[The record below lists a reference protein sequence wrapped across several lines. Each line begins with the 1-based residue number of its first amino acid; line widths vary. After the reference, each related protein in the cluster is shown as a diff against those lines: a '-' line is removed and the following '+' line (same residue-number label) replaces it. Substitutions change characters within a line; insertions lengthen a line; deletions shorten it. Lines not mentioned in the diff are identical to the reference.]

1 MSKSLK
7 RSRIKQKLFYE
18 IESNGDKRR
27 ILLAP
32 RREKKKN
39 RSYVKAGNSIA
50 RRPWGGAVWSP
61 FRGKIPT

>member
-32 RREKKKN
+32 RRKKKKQVLCES
-39 RSYVKAGNSIA
+39 REFNSSETMG
-50 RRPWGGAVWSP
+50 WGSVV
-61 FRGKIPT
+61 TL